1 MLISKLLEQK
11 KNLILRGDSGIGDDF
26 DVSAGSESHESQN
39 EMLFENEILTNKE
52 LLKKKL
58 FFEIYFEI
66 LCSCD
71 NHLAVKPFGQNS
83 CKKKALPGTFGGEKR

>member
-1 MLISKLLEQK
+1 MLISKLLEQ

-52 LLKKKL
+52 LLKKSSFLKSTL
-58 FFEIYFEI
+58 KYFVRVI
-66 LCSCD
+66 I
-71 NHLAVKPFGQNS
+71 
-83 CKKKALPGTFGGEKR
+83 T

>member
-1 MLISKLLEQK
+1 MLISKLLEQ

-52 LLKKKL
+52 LFKKSSFLKSTLK
-58 FFEIYFEI
+58 YFVRVI
-66 LCSCD
+66 I
-71 NHLAVKPFGQNS
+71 
-83 CKKKALPGTFGGEKR
+83 T